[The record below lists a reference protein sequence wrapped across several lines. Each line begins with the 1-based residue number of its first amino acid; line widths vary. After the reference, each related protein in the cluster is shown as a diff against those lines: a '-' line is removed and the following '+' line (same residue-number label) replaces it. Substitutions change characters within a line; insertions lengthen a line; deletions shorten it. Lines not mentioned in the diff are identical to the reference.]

1 MQPKSAL
8 TRLGK
13 SNPPLAVVHIDFP
26 DLPDFTIDRNAM
38 VVLKFLKY
46 LTPTPTQTVAIRPIE
61 ATKLLESI
69 RLIRLIRLI
78 YSPRSALPLPS
89 ASIVFR
95 SM

>member
-38 VVLKFLKY
+38 VVLKISQIPHAHAHPNRGDPPNRSDQ
-46 LTPTPTQTVAIRPIE
+46 TPREYPSDPSDLLAEIGFAVAVGIDC
-61 ATKLLESI
+61 
-69 RLIRLIRLI
+69 
-78 YSPRSALPLPS
+78 
-89 ASIVFR
+89 F
-95 SM
+95 